1 MTAARQ
7 IVLSIVV
14 LLIAGA
20 GWLACDR
27 GWFTSAPATTAVATA
42 PPGAGGQ
49 GAGQGGQNGP
59 GAPRTGQGG
68 GGQGGRGGG
77 GGGFGGPAPILA
89 APVTIDSAGLD
100 ITAVGTVAASKAI
113 DVYPQ
118 VTGMV
123 TAISFQP
130 GLPVTAG
137 QKLVSLDSADQEVAV
152 QKAQVAV
159 DTAQAAYDR
168 MQLLAKSNNASTV
181 DVSTA
186 HAALESANIDLK
198 AAQLDLAKRTISA
211 PFAGTIGLTDI
222 SVGDLISSAKPI
234 TTLDDMSIVT
244 VSFQVPERASGLV
257 AVGQDVA
264 GTTDALAGQSFT
276 GKVTAVDSRV
286 DATTRTLGVEA
297 SLPNSASA
305 LKPGMALTLTMKF
318 PGAPNPA
325 VSSLSIQWDRQGSYV
340 WKVDGDVVHRV
351 SVQIVTRRSGV
362 VTVGAKLKAGDLVV
376 TDGVLR
382 LREGT
387 AVAMTGPPV
396 GASAEVTG
404 QPAGIAPPGGEA
416 SKTGRQKP
424 PPTDQ
429 PKT

>member
-1 MTAARQ
+1 MTAGRQ
-7 IVLSIVV
+7 IALFIVV
-14 LLIAGA
+14 LLIAGS
-20 GWLACDR
+20 GWLAYDR
-27 GWFTSAPATTAVATA
+27 GWFVSRSAVTEAAPGPAGS
-42 PPGAGGQ
+42 P
-49 GAGQGGQNGP
+49 GAGQGGQNGA
-59 GAPRTGQGG
+59 GFTRTGQGG
-68 GGQGGRGGG
+68 ASGPGSGQGGR

-89 APVTIDSAGLD
+89 APVTIDSAGLE

-123 TAISFQP
+123 KAISFQP

-137 QKLVSLDSADQEVAV
+137 QDLVGLDSADQEVAV

-168 MQLLAKSNNASTV
+168 TQLLAKSNNVSTV

-186 HAALESANIDLK
+186 RAALESANIDLK
-198 AAQLDLAKRTISA
+198 AAQLELAKRTISA

-222 SVGDLISSAKPI
+222 SVGDLVTSSKPI
-234 TTLDDMSIVT
+234 TTLDDMSTVT

-257 AVGQDVA
+257 AVGQDVT
-264 GTTDALAGQSFT
+264 GTTDALIGDTFT
-276 GKVTAVDSRV
+276 GRITAIASRV

-297 SLPNSASA
+297 SLPNSGSK

-318 PGAPNPA
+318 PGTPNPA

-340 WKVDGDVVHRV
+340 WKVDGDVVHRTPV
-351 SVQIVTRRSGV
+351 KIVTRRSGI
-362 VTVGAKLKAGDLVV
+362 VTVAADLKAGDLVV

-387 AVAMTGPPV
+387 AVAMAGPPV
-396 GASAEVTG
+396 GTSAEG
-404 QPAGIAPPGGEA
+404 AGPAPAGP
-416 SKTGRQKP
+416 SVTGRQKP
-424 PPTDQ
+424 PPADQ